1 MGKKAKVQ
9 IQKAKPEKETE
20 SEMLH
25 GLVYPAVISGRKRKR
40 SWQRKKSW
48 QCGRTQYE
56 TEVIQLS
63 MNMENKSISVTCKTR
78 KTKTAKVVF
87 LIFVMW
93 WKRVGQ
99 DETGQDRDVQGGAGC
114 GQPKSFELLFPCK
127 VFALDTNMWKSFLL
141 NKDAQIFFPSAP
153 RSGILKRGL
162 GKQASFTWG

>member
-48 QCGRTQYE
+48 QWGRTQHE

-78 KTKTAKVVF
+78 KTNTAKVVF

-93 WKRVGQ
+93 
-99 DETGQDRDVQGGAGC
+99 
-114 GQPKSFELLFPCK
+114 
-127 VFALDTNMWKSFLL
+127 
-141 NKDAQIFFPSAP
+141 
-153 RSGILKRGL
+153 
-162 GKQASFTWG
+162 

>member
-9 IQKAKPEKETE
+9 IQKDKPEKETE

-48 QCGRTQYE
+48 QWGRTQHE

-78 KTKTAKVVF
+78 KDKDSKGCFSYFCDVV
-87 LIFVMW
+87 
-93 WKRVGQ
+93 KEGG
-99 DETGQDRDVQGGAGC
+99 TG
-114 GQPKSFELLFPCK
+114 
-127 VFALDTNMWKSFLL
+127 
-141 NKDAQIFFPSAP
+141 
-153 RSGILKRGL
+153 
-162 GKQASFTWG
+162 

>member
-48 QCGRTQYE
+48 QWGRTQHE
-56 TEVIQLS
+56 TEVIRLS

-93 WKRVGQ
+93 RKRVGQ

-127 VFALDTNMWKSFLL
+127 VFALDTNM
-141 NKDAQIFFPSAP
+141 
-153 RSGILKRGL
+153 
-162 GKQASFTWG
+162 